1 MKFRFLLALA
11 AMAFAGSSLA
21 VDDLSKGS
29 DKQKFGY
36 AVGFQIGQDLRQ
48 GGLDVDPDAFSQAV
62 RDVLTN
68 SPPKM
73 SREDMQAAIEKFQQ
87 QQAAQQA
94 AKAEKSLKE
103 GQAFLAAN
111 KTKQGVV
118 TRPSGLQYLV
128 VKEGSGKSPA
138 ATDTVEVNYR
148 GTLIDGTEFDSSYS
162 RGQTVSFPVNQVIQ
176 GWQEV
181 LPLMK
186 TGAQWKVYIP
196 SNLAYGER
204 GAGANIG
211 PNETLVF
218 DIELIS
224 IKQ

>member
-1 MKFRFLLALA
+1 LALA

>member
-1 MKFRFLLALA
+1 MKLRLVFALA
-11 AMAFAGSSLA
+11 AMVIA
-21 VDDLSKGS
+21 VSTQAADDLSKGS

-48 GGLDVDPDAFSQAV
+48 GGLDVDADTFSQAV

-68 SPPKM
+68 TPPKM
-73 SREDMQAAIEKFQQ
+73 SREDMQAAIEKYQQ
-87 QQAAQQA
+87 QQATQQA
-94 AKAEKSLKE
+94 AKAEKALKD
-103 GQAFLAAN
+103 GQAFLAQN
-111 KTKQGVV
+111 KTKKGVV
-118 TRPSGLQYLV
+118 VRPSGLQYLV
-128 VKEGSGKSPA
+128 VKEGAGKSPA

-176 GWQEV
+176 GWQEA

-196 SNLAYGER
+196 ADLAYGER

-224 IKQ
+224 IK

>member
-1 MKFRFLLALA
+1 
-11 AMAFAGSSLA
+11 
-21 VDDLSKGS
+21 
-29 DKQKFGY
+29 
-36 AVGFQIGQDLRQ
+36 
-48 GGLDVDPDAFSQAV
+48 
-62 RDVLTN
+62 
-68 SPPKM
+68 M
-73 SREDMQAAIEKFQQ
+73 SREDMQAAIEKYQQ
-87 QQAAQQA
+87 QQATQQA
-94 AKAEKSLKE
+94 AKAEKALKD
-103 GQAFLAAN
+103 GQAFLAQN
-111 KTKQGVV
+111 KTKKGVV
-118 TRPSGLQYLV
+118 VRPSGLQYLV
-128 VKEGSGKSPA
+128 VKEGAGKSPA

-176 GWQEV
+176 GWQEA

-196 SNLAYGER
+196 ADLAYGDR

-224 IKQ
+224 IK

>member
-1 MKFRFLLALA
+1 MKLRLVFALA
-11 AMAFAGSSLA
+11 ALAFAGSSLA
-21 VDDLSKGS
+21 IDDLSKGS

-48 GGLDVDPDAFSQAV
+48 GGLDVDPDTFSQAV

-68 SPPKM
+68 TPPKM

-87 QQAAQQA
+87 QQATQQA
-94 AKAEKSLKE
+94 AKAEKALKD
-103 GQAFLAAN
+103 GQAFLVEN
-111 KTKQGVV
+111 KTKKGVV
-118 TRPSGLQYLV
+118 VRPSGLQYLV
-128 VKEGSGKSPA
+128 VKDGSGKSPA

-196 SNLAYGER
+196 ADLAYGER

-224 IKQ
+224 IK

>member
-1 MKFRFLLALA
+1 MKFRVLLALA

>member
-1 MKFRFLLALA
+1 MKLRLVFALA

-21 VDDLSKGS
+21 LDDLSKGS
-29 DKQKFGY
+29 DKQKLGY
-36 AVGFQIGQDLRQ
+36 AIGFQVAQDLHQ
-48 GGLDVDPDAFSQAV
+48 SGLDVDPDTFAQAV

-68 SPPKM
+68 QPPKM
-73 SREDMQAAIEKFQQ
+73 SREDMQAAVEKFQQ

-94 AKAEKSLKE
+94 AKAEKALKD

-111 KTKQGVV
+111 KAKKGVV

-128 VKEGSGKSPA
+128 VKEGDGKSPA

-186 TGAQWKVYIP
+186 TGAHWKVYIP

-204 GAGANIG
+204 GAGGSIG

-224 IKQ
+224 IK

>member
-11 AMAFAGSSLA
+11 ALAFAGSSLA
-21 VDDLSKGS
+21 IDDLSKGS

-48 GGLDVDPDAFSQAV
+48 GGLDVDPDSFSQAV

-68 SPPKM
+68 TPPKM

-87 QQAAQQA
+87 QQATQQA
-94 AKAEKSLKE
+94 AKAEKALKD
-103 GQAFLAAN
+103 GQAFLTEN
-111 KTKQGVV
+111 KTKKGVV
-118 TRPSGLQYLV
+118 VRPSGLQYLV
-128 VKEGSGKSPA
+128 VKEGSGKSPTA
-138 ATDTVEVNYR
+138 ADTVEVNYR

-196 SNLAYGER
+196 ADLAYGDR

-224 IKQ
+224 IK